1 MGVFHRTGPDD
12 AAVVEARLRAAIE
25 DLRPLLGDGTHGIEL
40 VEFELASA
48 TAVLRLSGGCS
59 DCDMTA
65 DMLLTGIEAHLR
77 RNVPEVRAVRA
88 LPVEKTI

>member
-1 MGVFHRTGPDD
+1 MGGFHRNGPDG
-12 AAVVEARLRAAIE
+12 AVAVEARLRAAIE
-25 DLRPLLGDGTHGIEL
+25 DLRPLLGDGTHGVEL

-65 DMLLTGIEAHLR
+65 EMLITGIEAHLR
-77 RNVPEVRAVRA
+77 RHVPEVRAVRA
-88 LPVEKTI
+88 LPAARTI

>member
-1 MGVFHRTGPDD
+1 MGVFHRNGPEG
-12 AAVVEARLRAAIE
+12 AVAVEARLRAAIE
-25 DLRPLLGDGTHGIEL
+25 DLRPLLGDGTHGVEL

-65 DMLLTGIEAHLR
+65 EMLITGIEAHLR
-77 RNVPEVRAVRA
+77 RHVPEVRAVRA
-88 LPVEKTI
+88 LPAARTI

>member
-1 MGVFHRTGPDD
+1 MGVFHRTGSDD
-12 AAVVEARLRAAIE
+12 VAVVEARLRTAIE
-25 DLRPLLGDGTHGIEL
+25 ELRPLLGDGTHGVEL
-40 VEFELASA
+40 VEFERASA

-65 DMLLTGIEAHLR
+65 EMLITGIEAHLR

-88 LPVEKTI
+88 LPAADSV